1 MPDIDRWVREGFFAL
16 DRVSVRLFAT
26 RCNSRKTSND
36 ELRPHPLLVKVLVT
50 KLVSEQVLVCDV
62 DRGARLGSGH

>member
-1 MPDIDRWVREGFFAL
+1 MQR
-16 DRVSVRLFAT
+16 VRLFAI

-50 KLVSEQVLVCDV
+50 KLASEQVLVRDV